1 MYVCMYI
8 YTSGDMYDVH
18 LGTNQ
23 TTSISTRVYPVGLIT
38 HLNYKTMLEKTH
50 NATGKSDTDNNNN
63 NKDKTRFF
71 VDISV
76 KKKINQFNSLSFNGA
91 KSFFEQSGILGPIK
105 LKDSLILKTSK
116 IHIDTDL
123 LNQIRKKPLCFR
135 PQICGG
141 KNKEIVQQNY
151 DDLLINLQNEI
162 CNVKEILKIGESK
175 IITLNTEIIKIKGS
189 LQKIMKVHNDAYGLN
204 NSLLEYKNKSN
215 NFCAFCQTRYFPTLE
230 GS

>member
-1 MYVCMYI
+1 
-8 YTSGDMYDVH
+8 
-18 LGTNQ
+18 
-23 TTSISTRVYPVGLIT
+23 
-38 HLNYKTMLEKTH
+38 MLEKTH

-123 LNQIRKKPLCFR
+123 LNQVSSIKNLQTAANNVLFCRYEKSPCAFDHRYVEEKIKKSY
-135 PQICGG
+135 
-141 KNKEIVQQNY
+141 NKIMTIY
-151 DDLLINLQNEI
+151 LLIFKMKS
-162 CNVKEILKIGESK
+162 VMLKK
-175 IITLNTEIIKIKGS
+175 
-189 LQKIMKVHNDAYGLN
+189 
-204 NSLLEYKNKSN
+204 
-215 NFCAFCQTRYFPTLE
+215 F
-230 GS
+230 